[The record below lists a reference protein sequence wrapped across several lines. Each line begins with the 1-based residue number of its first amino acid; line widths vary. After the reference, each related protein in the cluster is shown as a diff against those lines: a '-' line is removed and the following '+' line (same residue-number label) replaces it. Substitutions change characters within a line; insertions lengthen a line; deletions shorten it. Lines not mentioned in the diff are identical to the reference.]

1 MKRYP
6 QLGNSIALPRV
17 IDFFPTTKRGHGS
30 AHQAMR
36 PDSDTGDVWET
47 KHSLCV
53 DPTCVKVSPKS
64 KNAHQDK
71 AANRKEWEDAV
82 GIDQAW

>member
-30 AHQAMR
+30 AHQSR
-36 PDSDTGDVWET
+36 FDGG
-47 KHSLCV
+47 KHDKEYLLCV
-53 DPTCVKVSPKS
+53 DPTCVKINSKS